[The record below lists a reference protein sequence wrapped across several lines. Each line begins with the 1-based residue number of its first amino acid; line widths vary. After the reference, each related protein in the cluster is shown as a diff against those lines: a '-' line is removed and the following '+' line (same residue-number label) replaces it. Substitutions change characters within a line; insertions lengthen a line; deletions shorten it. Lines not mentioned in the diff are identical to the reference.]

1 MNFLMRIL
9 ISTAA
14 VLLTGW
20 ILPDS
25 WVHVDGIFNALLVAV
40 VLAFLNQVVKPIL
53 IVLTIPVTF
62 ATLGLFLLVINA
74 GVILL
79 ADYIIKEGFE
89 VGGFWSALGFSIV
102 LSFIT
107 ALLGGNRK
115 GGNGTRFQRTNGGV
129 HFEFRSNGSNDTT
142 ESDNKN
148 DSDTNN
154 DNQRRLN

>member
-1 MNFLMRIL
+1 MNFLIRIL

-25 WVHVDGIFNALLVAV
+25 WVTVDNILTALIVAV

-53 IVLTIPVTF
+53 IVLTIPLTF
-62 ATLGLFLLVINA
+62 ATMGLFLLVINA
-74 GVILL
+74 GVIMI
-79 ADYIIKEGFE
+79 ADYFIEGFK

-102 LSFIT
+102 LSIIN

-115 GGNGTRFQRTNGGV
+115 GNGGSRFQRSNGGF
-129 HFEFRSNGSNDTT
+129 HFEYRSNGDTT
-142 ESDNKN
+142 NTGQDDN
-148 DSDTNN
+148 SNN
-154 DNQRRLN
+154 EDQRRLN

>member
-25 WVHVDGIFNALLVAV
+25 WVQVDGILTALIVAV

-62 ATLGLFLLVINA
+62 ATMGLFLLVINA

-79 ADYIIKEGFE
+79 ADYFIEGFT

-102 LSFIT
+102 LSIVN
-107 ALLGGNRK
+107 ALLGGNKK
-115 GGNGTRFQRTNGGV
+115 GGGGIRFQRFDNRNFNGTNV
-129 HFEFRSNGSNDTT
+129 EDTT
-142 ESDNKN
+142 YREEN
-148 DSDTNN
+148 DENN
-154 DNQRRLN
+154 RRIS

>member
-1 MNFLMRIL
+1 MNFLTRIL

-40 VLAFLNQVVKPIL
+40 VLAFLNQVVKPVL

-74 GVILL
+74 GVIML
-79 ADYIIKEGFE
+79 ADYLIEGFK

-102 LSFIT
+102 LSIVN

-115 GGNGTRFQRTNGGV
+115 NGGNSRFQRTNGGI
-129 HFEFRSNGSNDTT
+129 HFEFRS
-142 ESDNKN
+142 SDNG
-148 DSDTNN
+148 DSNENN
-154 DNQRRLN
+154 SKPDSPTGHEPPRLG

>member
-1 MNFLMRIL
+1 MKFVMRIL

-25 WVHVDGIFNALLVAV
+25 WVQVDNILVALIVAV

-62 ATLGLFLLVINA
+62 VTLGLFLLVINA
-74 GVILL
+74 GIIMI
-79 ADYIIKEGFE
+79 ADYFVDGFT

-102 LSFIT
+102 LSIFNAI
-107 ALLGGNRK
+107 LGGNRNDK
-115 GGNGTRFQRTNGGV
+115 NNNNGGGG
-129 HFEFRSNGSNDTT
+129 FQFRVYRGGDQPND
-142 ESDNKN
+142 
-148 DSDTNN
+148 
-154 DNQRRLN
+154 QA

>member
-1 MNFLMRIL
+1 MNFLTRIL

-20 ILPDS
+20 ILPDK
-25 WVHVDGIFNALLVAV
+25 WVHVDGILNALLVAV

-74 GVILL
+74 GVVLL
-79 ADYIIKEGFE
+79 ADYVIVEGFE

-102 LSFIT
+102 LSIIN

-115 GGNGTRFQRTNGGV
+115 SGGGTRFQRTNGGF
-129 HFEFRSNGSNDTT
+129 HFEYRNSGNN
-142 ESDNKN
+142 
-148 DSDTNN
+148 SDTNTDTN
-154 DNQRRLN
+154 NTPDDSRRLS

>member
-1 MNFLMRIL
+1 MKFLIRIL

-20 ILPDS
+20 LLPDK
-25 WVHVDGIFNALLVAV
+25 WVHVDNVFTALIVAI

-74 GVILL
+74 GVILI
-79 ADYIIKEGFE
+79 ADYFIEGFR

-102 LSFIT
+102 LAIINGI
-107 ALLGGNRK
+107 LGGNR
-115 GGNGTRFQRTNGGV
+115 GNNNGNRGGGV
-129 HFEFRSNGSNDTT
+129 QFRTYR
-142 ESDNKN
+142 SD
-148 DSDTNN
+148 DRSSD
-154 DNQRRLN
+154 

>member
-25 WVHVDGIFNALLVAV
+25 WVQVDGIFTALIVAI

-62 ATLGLFLLVINA
+62 ATMGLFLLVINA

-79 ADYIIKEGFE
+79 ADYFVEGFK

-102 LSFIT
+102 LSIVN

-115 GGNGTRFQRTNGGV
+115 GNNGNGGGGVRFQRFSSTD
-129 HFEFRSNGSNDTT
+129 FTT
-142 ESDNKN
+142 PRADE
-148 DSDTNN
+148 NN
-154 DNQRRLN
+154 DQPTRRLD